1 MTKVPLTS
9 LRSYLFSPVY
19 YSAFSFFAMRRI
31 GSHPANLFPKHS
43 FGCSVGKMQRAIE
56 TVNQVDT
63 SLRLKLKTVR
73 LLWFVRNMIYA
84 KGRARNSSGHK
95 GDVSPF
101 PDSNNSS
108 SPASSS
114 LLWRREKL
122 LVELLWSPLC
132 HISRTISRLCVV
144 LLLFFALPLWR
155 WGLAL
160 LLFARLCFWARRA
173 PFSNTRFWNDSFR
186 INAEKT
192 TSLVI

>member
-31 GSHPANLFPKHS
+31 GSHPAILFPKHS
-43 FGCSVGKMQRAIE
+43 FGCSVGKTQRAIE

-95 GDVSPF
+95 GMFRRFQIRIIVAPRRRLVYFGDVKNCSW
-101 PDSNNSS
+101 NSCDLHFVIS
-108 SPASSS
+108 HGQF
-114 LLWRREKL
+114 LGCVLFCFYFL
-122 LVELLWSPLC
+122 LC
-132 HISRTISRLCVV
+132 HCDDGDS
-144 LLLFFALPLWR
+144 
-155 WGLAL
+155 
-160 LLFARLCFWARRA
+160 LCFCSRVFVSGRDV
-173 PFSNTRFWNDSFR
+173 PFS
-186 INAEKT
+186 
-192 TSLVI
+192 VIRAFEMIHSV